1 VPRQIIRFSAFEF
14 DFQRKELRNAGFR
27 VRLSASQVRLLTLFL
42 ERAGE
47 LVTRDEIVAR
57 IWTDTNTIDVTR
69 GINTAINRLRT
80 TLGDDPTKP
89 VFLETII
96 GLGYRFIATIEEV
109 PGPALAPAIEP
120 PEPAVTSGE
129 PSSATEEHDGTASSA
144 AGEPKAIP
152 TGAHAPEASRSL
164 RAYRL
169 TFIVSVCLVL
179 AILLAISLHR
189 RRPAPQQAALTLP
202 PIRFSPVTLDRAE
215 NKVTAEAVSPDGEA
229 LAFADHSGLSLY
241 WFKQK
246 TEMPLG
252 AIPASAVTHIAWFPD
267 GRTLL
272 VSTLNVD
279 TNRKLVRLVPVTG
292 DYSRV
297 LATDS
302 DLATVSPDGSRIAFA
317 RRQDTE
323 IWTASPDGQNL
334 HHLMTAKDKSAF
346 SFLLWSL
353 DSKRLVLASH
363 IVETVSNPALTATG
377 TTPIIP
383 EDARDGDV
391 EHPEHWVCDSVDA
404 ASGNLLDHEDNIRI
418 DSAFLLPDGRM
429 EYVTGEP
436 FANAQIEISTL
447 SVRTDPDTGHFL
459 SKPYVE
465 NRLSA
470 SNAEG
475 LSASRDG
482 ARVAVIMNRIKP
494 DIFTASLQSDAPGAL
509 PAIKDIQRLTY
520 DVYDS
525 YPHAWTPDGA
535 VLYETY
541 SHGKAAIFKQTIT
554 ETTPH
559 LLAELP
565 HAAAMPQLSPDGKWV
580 LFMEFAT
587 PAHPNAIYRV
597 PVTGGQPERVPISGP
612 IEEFHCPSAPNTPCV
627 LREAL
632 DHDAFVYYA
641 LDPVKGMG
649 KLLTRTAWE
658 PSLLGDWSVSPD
670 GSTVAAAGHD
680 ARHPSIHLIQLD
692 SASAD
697 AKSLPVNGYGTTQG
711 VHWTHDGHALFVETR
726 GEDGYN
732 LIYLD
737 LSGHEKAL
745 YKSPLLIWA
754 VPSLDGKK
762 IAFPVYTTNTNV
774 WAASINP

>member
-1 VPRQIIRFSAFEF
+1 MPRQMVRFSAFEF

-47 LVTRDEIVAR
+47 LVTRDEIVVR

-109 PGPALAPAIEP
+109 PGPAIAP
-120 PEPAVTSGE
+120 PEPAVAPSE
-129 PSSATEEHDGTASSA
+129 PSSATEKHDGTASSA
-144 AGEPKAIP
+144 TRAPKAIP
-152 TGAHAPEASRSL
+152 TDAHVPGPSRSL
-164 RAYRL
+164 RAYQL
-169 TFIVSVCLVL
+169 TVIVPVCLVL
-179 AILLAISLHR
+179 AILLAIILHR
-189 RRPAPQQAALTLP
+189 RKPAPHQAAITLP

-246 TEMPLG
+246 TEMPLA
-252 AIPASAVTHIAWFPD
+252 AIPASVVTHIAWFPD
-267 GRTLL
+267 GRALL
-272 VSTLNVD
+272 VSTLVAG

-353 DSKRLVLASH
+353 DSNRLVLASH
-363 IVETVSNPALTATG
+363 TFETVSRPTLASLGTA
-377 TTPIIP
+377 PMIP
-383 EDARDGDV
+383 EEPRNGAGAP
-391 EHPEHWVCDSVDA
+391 PEHWVCDSVDA
-404 ASGNLLDHEDNIRI
+404 ASGNLLDHEDNIHI

-447 SVRTDPDTGHFL
+447 SVRTDPNTGHFL
-459 SKPYVE
+459 SKPHIE
-465 NRLSA
+465 NRLPA

-482 ARVAVIMNRIKP
+482 AEVAVIMNRIKP

-509 PAIKDIQRLTY
+509 PTIKDIQRLTY

-535 VLYETY
+535 VIYETY
-541 SHGKAAIFKQTIT
+541 AHGKTAIFKQKIT

-565 HAAAMPQLSPDGKWV
+565 RAAAMPQLSPDGKWV

-587 PAHPNAIYRV
+587 HAHPDAIYRV
-597 PVTGGQPERVPISGP
+597 PVTGGQPELVPVSGP
-612 IEEFHCPSAPNTPCV
+612 IEEFHCPTAPNTPCV

-641 LDPVKGMG
+641 LDPIKGMG

-670 GSTVAAAGHD
+670 GSTVAAARHD
-680 ARHPSIHLIQLD
+680 ALHPSIHLIKLD
-692 SASAD
+692 RASAD
-697 AKSLPVNGYGTTQG
+697 STNLPVNGYGTTQG
-711 VHWTHDGHALFVETR
+711 VHWTQDGHALFVETR
-726 GEDGYN
+726 GEDGYD

-737 LSGHEKAL
+737 LTGHERAL

-754 VPSLDGKK
+754 VPSFDGKN

-774 WAASINP
+774 WAASIVGSN

>member
-1 VPRQIIRFSAFEF
+1 MIRFSAFEF

-47 LVTRDEIVAR
+47 LVTRDEIVER

-80 TLGDDPTKP
+80 TLGDDPSKP
-89 VFLETII
+89 LFLETII

-109 PGPALAPAIEP
+109 PGPAIAPLEPAIEL
-120 PEPAVTSGE
+120 PEPAVTAGE
-129 PSSATEEHDGTASSA
+129 PSSATEEHDGTASTTA
-144 AGEPKAIP
+144 REAKAIP
-152 TGAHAPEASRSL
+152 AGAPVAEPSRSL
-164 RAYRL
+164 RAYPL
-169 TFIVSVCLVL
+169 AFIVSACLVL

-189 RRPAPQQAALTLP
+189 RKPAPLQAALTVP

-229 LAFADHSGLSLY
+229 LAFADQAGISLY
-241 WFKQK
+241 WFKEK

-252 AIPASAVTHIAWFPD
+252 AIPASVVTHIAWFPD

-272 VSTLNVD
+272 VSTLAAG

-334 HHLMTAKDKSAF
+334 HLLMTAKDKSAF

-363 IVETVSNPALTATG
+363 IAESVSNPALTAAG

-383 EDARDGDV
+383 EDARDGAV
-391 EHPEHWVCDSVDA
+391 AQPEHWVCDSVDA

-418 DSAFLLPDGRM
+418 ESAFLLPDGRM
-429 EYVTGEP
+429 EYVTGEA

-447 SVRTDPDTGHFL
+447 SVRTDPNTGHFL
-459 SKPYVE
+459 SKPQVE
-465 NRLSA
+465 TRLSA

-482 ARVAVIMNRIKP
+482 SKVAVIMNRIKP
-494 DIFTASLQSDAPGAL
+494 DIFTASLQRDAPGAL
-509 PAIKDIQRLTY
+509 PTIKDIQRLTY

-541 SHGKAAIFKQTIT
+541 SHGKTAIFKQKIA

-565 HAAAMPQLSPDGKWV
+565 SAVAMPQLSPDGKWV
-580 LFMEFAT
+580 LFMQFAT
-587 PAHPNAIYRV
+587 TPYPRAIYRV
-597 PVTGGQPERVPISGP
+597 PVTGGQPELVPASGP
-612 IEEFHCPSAPNTPCV
+612 IEEFHCPSAPNAPCV
-627 LREAL
+627 LREAI
-632 DHDAFVYYA
+632 DHDAFAYYA
-641 LDPVKGMG
+641 LDPIKGMG

-680 ARHPSIHLIQLD
+680 ALHPSIHLIKLD
-692 SASAD
+692 GASGD
-697 AKSLPVNGYGTTQG
+697 AKNLPVNGYGTTQG
-711 VHWTHDGHALFVETR
+711 VNWTQDGHALFVETR
-726 GEDGYN
+726 GEDGYD
-732 LIYLD
+732 LIYVD
-737 LSGHEKAL
+737 LSGHERAL
-745 YKSPLLIWA
+745 YKSPLLLWA
-754 VPSLDGKK
+754 VPSLDGKN

-774 WAASINP
+774 WAASIHP